1 MTTSPDATLA
11 PHDGAEAS
19 GARPAMTQDEGRVML
34 EVEGIDAFYDSS
46 QVLFGLSFKVHKGRT
61 LALLGR
67 NGAGKSTTMK
77 SIAGIVHGR
86 RGAVRLAGENIRGR
100 QPHQIARAGIAF
112 VPEDRQIF
120 PELSVEDNLLIAAKR
135 GSAGEDEW
143 SLERVYDMLPL
154 LKPLRARLGGQLSGG
169 EQQMLTV
176 GRALM
181 GNPDVIL
188 LDEPSE
194 GLAPIMVQKIGE
206 LVQRLRELGTTIVLA
221 EQNLHFCLDLADH
234 AVVIDK
240 GRDVFYGTID
250 DLNSSED
257 IKQRYLSV

>member
-1 MTTSPDATLA
+1 MSQTVL
-11 PHDGAEAS
+11 
-19 GARPAMTQDEGRVML
+19 QVKK
-34 EVEGIDAFYDSS
+34 IDVFYSSS
-46 QVLFGLSFKVHKGRT
+46 QVLFNMSLDVRQGET

-77 SIAGIVHGR
+77 TIAGVMAPKRGEITFKGQSIAGRPAH
-86 RGAVRLAGENIRGR
+86 L
-100 QPHQIARAGIAF
+100 IARAGISF

-120 PELSVEDNLLIAAKR
+120 PDLSVEDNLTIAIKNGAD
-135 GSAGEDEW
+135 GTQAW

-154 LKPLRARLGGQLSGG
+154 LAPLKTRMGGQLSGG

-181 GNPDVIL
+181 GNPEVLL

-194 GLAPIMVQKIGE
+194 GLAPIMVQKIGD
-206 LVQRLRELGTTIVLA
+206 LIRALRKVGTTIVLA
-221 EQNLHFCLDLADH
+221 EQNLHFCLGLADR
-234 AVVIDK
+234 AIVIDK
-240 GRDVFYGTID
+240 GSDVFCGTIAE
-250 DLNSSED
+250 LNANAD

>member
-1 MTTSPDATLA
+1 MNDHVLKVQ
-11 PHDGAEAS
+11 E
-19 GARPAMTQDEGRVML
+19 
-34 EVEGIDAFYDSS
+34 IDVFYGSS
-46 QVLFGLSFKVHKGRT
+46 QALFKLSFDVQRGET

-77 SIAGIVHGR
+77 TIAGVNPTKMGSVELHGKR
-86 RGAVRLAGENIRGR
+86 ITGR
-100 QPHQIARAGIAF
+100 SAHLIARAGIGY

-120 PELSVEDNLLIAAKR
+120 PDLSVEDNLIIAIKR
-135 GSAGEDEW
+135 GANGEDEW
-143 SLERVYDMLPL
+143 SLERVYDTLPL
-154 LKPLRARLGGQLSGG
+154 LGPLKDRLGGQLSGG

-181 GNPDVIL
+181 GNPDLLL

-194 GLAPIMVQKIGE
+194 GLAPIMVQKIGDLIE
-206 LVQRLRELGTTIVLA
+206 TLHKLGKTIVLA
-221 EQNLHFCLDLADH
+221 EQNLHFCLGLADR

-240 GRDVFYGTID
+240 GTDVFCGTIHE
-250 DLNSSED
+250 LNANAD

>member
-1 MTTSPDATLA
+1 MSDYVLKVQ
-11 PHDGAEAS
+11 E
-19 GARPAMTQDEGRVML
+19 
-34 EVEGIDAFYDSS
+34 IDVFY
-46 QVLFGLSFKVHKGRT
+46 GLSQALFKLSFDVKRGET

-77 SIAGIVHGR
+77 TIAGVNPTKMGNVELHGKS
-86 RGAVRLAGENIRGR
+86 IIGR
-100 QPHQIARAGIAF
+100 SAHLIARAGIGY

-120 PELSVEDNLLIAAKR
+120 PDLSVEDNLTIAIKR
-135 GSAGEDEW
+135 GANGEDDW
-143 SLERVYDMLPL
+143 SLERVYDTLTLLAPL
-154 LKPLRARLGGQLSGG
+154 KERLGGQLSGG

-181 GNPDVIL
+181 GNPDVLL

-194 GLAPIMVQKIGE
+194 GLAPIMVQKIGDLIE
-206 LVQRLRELGTTIVLA
+206 TLHKLGKTIVLA
-221 EQNLHFCLDLADH
+221 EQNLHFCLGLADR

-240 GRDVFYGTID
+240 GVDVFCGTIHE
-250 DLNSSED
+250 LNDNAD

>member
-1 MTTSPDATLA
+1 MYEDVLQAQGL
-11 PHDGAEAS
+11 D
-19 GARPAMTQDEGRVML
+19 V
-34 EVEGIDAFYDSS
+34 FYGTS
-46 QVLFGLSFKVHKGRT
+46 QVLFNMSLHVRKGET

-77 SIAGIVHGR
+77 AIAGVIPVRHGEILLH
-86 RGAVRLAGENIRGR
+86 GQAVQGMSSHL
-100 QPHQIARAGIAF
+100 IARAGIGY

-120 PELSVEDNLLIAAKR
+120 PDLTVQDNLEIAIKR
-135 GSAGEDEW
+135 GRDGADNW
-143 SLERVYDMLPL
+143 QIERVYDMLPL
-154 LKPLRARLGGQLSGG
+154 LAPLKNRLGGQLSGG

-181 GNPDVIL
+181 GNPSVLL

-194 GLAPIMVQKIGE
+194 GLAPIMVQKIGDLIE
-206 LVQRLRELGTTIVLA
+206 ALRRMGTTIVLA
-221 EQNLHFCLDLADH
+221 EQNLHFCLGLADR

-240 GRDVFYGTID
+240 GADVFVGTIRE
-250 DLNSSED
+250 LNANDD

>member
-1 MTTSPDATLA
+1 MHEDVLQAQGL
-11 PHDGAEAS
+11 D
-19 GARPAMTQDEGRVML
+19 V
-34 EVEGIDAFYDSS
+34 FYGTS
-46 QVLFGLSFKVHKGRT
+46 QVLFNMSLHVRKGET

-77 SIAGIVHGR
+77 AIAGVIPVRHGEILLH
-86 RGAVRLAGENIRGR
+86 GQAVQGMSSHL
-100 QPHQIARAGIAF
+100 IARAGIGY

-120 PELSVEDNLLIAAKR
+120 PDLTVQDNLEIAIKR
-135 GSAGEDEW
+135 GRDGADNW
-143 SLERVYDMLPL
+143 QIERVYDMLPL
-154 LKPLRARLGGQLSGG
+154 LAPLKNRLGGQLSGG

-181 GNPDVIL
+181 GNPSVLL

-194 GLAPIMVQKIGE
+194 GLAPIMVQKIGDLIE
-206 LVQRLRELGTTIVLA
+206 ALRKMGTTIVLA
-221 EQNLHFCLDLADH
+221 EQNLHFCLGLADR

-240 GRDVFYGTID
+240 GSDVFVGTISE
-250 DLNSSED
+250 LNANEA